1 MCSFHG
7 GKKLNNLSFPPN
19 SVTYKCVSWA
29 SHNPLWALQ
38 ILRWRQ
44 SATDLTG
51 VLGIKHVNSLGQM
64 LRWIEKCPEDSGT
77 QFHTQQTSA
86 DSDSAKYSFI
96 VKDMII
102 SLSRASIRVQ
112 LYSKCSLYGCW
123 IITYNSSLC
132 AKNSILSLLLWAT

>member
-1 MCSFHG
+1 MCSCHG

-19 SVTYKCVSWA
+19 SVTYKCVPWE

-38 ILRWRQ
+38 ILRWRE

-51 VLGIKHVNSLGQM
+51 VLGIKHVNSLD
-64 LRWIEKCPEDSGT
+64 KCLGELKSAQKILE

-86 DSDSAKYSFI
+86 DSDAVKYSFT
-96 VKDMII
+96 VRDMII